1 MSDMNEKKD
10 LIIRTNEAIKKSIIK
25 IKDKLSLIKNNY
37 MLDEEENSD
46 NIYCKINIYFS
57 SILNK
62 IRIKYLESLNK
73 YRNKLKQYEKDI
85 LQLMME
91 NMLLKIENNF
101 YKQKNNKYNNNFI
114 KKEKTKEKNNKKD
127 IIYNFKKT
135 KGKQLIYQSQDNF
148 NFNKLNYNSADYLI
162 KINNNNTPT
171 RSRNNYI
178 SNTKKNK
185 FYNTYL
191 NINKSKEKPNIEELE
206 KNIKKH
212 RNTQSHYNIKEM
224 KNEIDLIINK
234 KNNNNNFINKD
245 NINII
250 NEQITQNFFLK
261 DNYKNNNN
269 NNISKNIIN
278 NTSINIFNTSKEICS
293 RKKSKIKNNKNIKNI
308 LSLKN
313 IYNNLQT
320 KKKAYNNTK
329 LIKNNNINKYYTK
342 INNNRNKLLSRNKS
356 NPFLNNNYSS
366 NIIAK
371 SSSCLNKTEINE
383 NVYKNNEKINKKN
396 FFVRNKSLNQI
407 KQDKKYLNNKSNI
420 K

>member
-101 YKQKNNKYNNNFI
+101 YKQKNNKYNNNNFI

-191 NINKSKEKPNIEELE
+191 NINKSKEKPNIEELK

-234 KNNNNNFINKD
+234 NKNNNNIFNNKD

-269 NNISKNIIN
+269 SISKNIIN

-293 RKKSKIKNNKNIKNI
+293 RKKSKIKNNKNNKNI

-383 NVYKNNEKINKKN
+383 NMYKNNEKINKKN

-407 KQDKKYLNNKSNI
+407 KQYKIIY
-420 K
+420 

>member
-1 MSDMNEKKD
+1 MSDIDKKKD
-10 LIIRTNEAIKKSIIK
+10 LIIRTNEAIKKNIIK
-25 IKDKLSLIKNNY
+25 IKDKLSLIKNNFI
-37 MLDEEENSD
+37 LDEEENSD
-46 NIYCKINIYFS
+46 NTYCKISIYFS

-73 YRNKLKQYEKDI
+73 YRNKIKQYEKDI

-91 NMLLKIENNF
+91 NMTLKIENNYF
-101 YKQKNNKYNNNFI
+101 KQKNNKNNINNFP
-114 KKEKTKEKNNKKD
+114 KKEKSKEKRDKKD
-127 IIYNFKKT
+127 IIY
-135 KGKQLIYQSQDNF
+135 

-162 KINNNNTPT
+162 NINNNTPN

-185 FYNTYL
+185 FYNSYL
-191 NINKSKEKPNIEELE
+191 NVHKTKEKPNIEEIE

-224 KNEIDLIINK
+224 KNEIDLIINR
-234 KNNNNNFINKD
+234 NNNNFNNKD

-261 DNYKNNNN
+261 DNYKHNN

-278 NTSINIFNTSKEICS
+278 NTSINIFNTSKEVCT
-293 RKKSKIKNNKNIKNI
+293 RKKSKIKNNNKNSKNI

-313 IYNNLQT
+313 IYHNLQT

-329 LIKNNNINKYYTK
+329 LIKNNNISKYYTK

-356 NPFLNNNYSS
+356 NTFLNNNFSS

-383 NVYKNNEKINKKN
+383 NRYKSNDKKN
-396 FFVRNKSLNQI
+396 RKSFILRNKS
-407 KQDKKYLNNKSNI
+407 
-420 K
+420 

>member
-269 NNISKNIIN
+269 NISKNIIN

-293 RKKSKIKNNKNIKNI
+293 RKKSKIKNNKNNKNI

>member
-1 MSDMNEKKD
+1 MSDMDEKKD

-62 IRIKYLESLNK
+62 ISIKYLESLNK

-206 KNIKKH
+206 KNIKMH
-212 RNTQSHYNIKEM
+212 RNTQSHYDIKEM

-234 KNNNNNFINKD
+234 NNNNNNCINKD

-269 NNISKNIIN
+269 SISKNIIN
-278 NTSINIFNTSKEICS
+278 NTSINIFNTSQEICS
-293 RKKSKIKNNKNIKNI
+293 RKKSKIKNNKNNKNI